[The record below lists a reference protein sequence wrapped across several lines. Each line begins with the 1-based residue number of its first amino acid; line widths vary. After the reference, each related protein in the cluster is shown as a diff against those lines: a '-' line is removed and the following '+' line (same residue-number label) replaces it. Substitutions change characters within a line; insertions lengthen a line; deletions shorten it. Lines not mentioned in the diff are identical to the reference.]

1 MATTVYG
8 NTTNHWRSYMTYTAG
23 STNNNT
29 TYSVNV
35 SAAGMQSVAWG
46 FSISSGIHVVLSAT
60 NADSSSSTWNGG
72 FSSPSGATVSK
83 SFGSRVFSW
92 SKGHSAV
99 TKTVKITV
107 TNSSGYMN
115 GTSSKSVTVTVPA
128 KPSYMVK
135 YDANGGSGAP
145 SSQTKWYNET
155 LTLSSTNPTR
165 TGYTFLGWATSATA
179 TSATYAAGAS
189 YTANAAA
196 TLYAVWQGS
205 SYTIT
210 YNGNGSTG
218 GSTSSQTKTYGVSLT
233 LRENGFT
240 RTNYAFTGWNT
251 AADGGGTAYA
261 AGGTYTANAAATLY
275 AQWGI
280 DGYTVTYNANG
291 GSGAPAAQTKPYNQ
305 ALTLST
311 TKPTRTGYTF
321 YSWNTMADGT
331 GTSYQAGGT
340 IAAEVNQNIELY
352 AQWATNTYVVS
363 YNANGGADAPAA
375 QTKAHDVALTLSSQR
390 PTRTGFTFYEWN
402 TAPDGTGT
410 NFAAGGSYTANA
422 AATLY
427 AQWTSAYVAPRVTVL
442 TAERCNAGGTLDDG
456 GSHCFVTV
464 GYAADTSISSTN
476 KISTVSVTVNG
487 TTDTRIVDAVSG
499 TLSFVHSAYVD
510 VAYSYAVSATITD
523 TFMGGTATATAT
535 LPKPGLTLDFASG
548 GNGIG
553 IGTVAPAS
561 GLHIAWDITAD
572 GDLNSA
578 GNVTLYDG
586 AGSPRYQVRSE
597 LVDRDSDT
605 APSSWQYADGMMLY
619 DKDGERVGRIYTV
632 WNTSNAM
639 GTGIE
644 AITEDSNG
652 NEVMNFLRVW
662 ANKDGTKTYSVGD
675 KDNFRSAISAARA
688 SWVSLGTATG
698 TGSRTIDL
706 TNYSEV
712 MVAAKANGKMVTAVV
727 AKQLLTSSTQEL
739 WLGGGKSSGST
750 ANSGNLR
757 AVVNISLTTV
767 KGVDFSEGSTNRTSS
782 TTWYVYAR

>member
-8 NTTNHWRSYMTYTAG
+8 NTTNHWRAYMTYTAG

-46 FSISSGIHVVLSAT
+46 FSIGGGIHVVLSAT

-128 KPSYMVK
+128 KPSYTVK

-340 IAAEVNQNIELY
+340 IAAEVNQNVELY

-410 NFAAGGSYTANA
+410 NYAAGGSYTANA

-476 KISTVSVTVNG
+476 KISTVSVTVSG

-510 VAYSYAVSATITD
+510 VAYSYAVSAAITD

-578 GNVTLYDG
+578 GNVTVTRDTSGNTGFIATRSDTGASVGTIVG
-586 AGSPRYQVRSE
+586 AGGTNHGLYSFSDGRWIIYSNGTDIRTGAP
-597 LVDRDSDT
+597 LVKAS
-605 APSSWQYADGMMLY
+605 G
-619 DKDGERVGRIYTV
+619 
-632 WNTSNAM
+632 
-639 GTGIE
+639 GTG
-644 AITEDSNG
+644 T
-652 NEVMNFLRVW
+652 
-662 ANKDGTKTYSVGD
+662 TYGLQ
-675 KDNFRSAISAARA
+675 
-688 SWVSLGTATG
+688 WQSLGSFTG
-698 TGSRTIDL
+698 TNSLTINL
-706 TNYSEV
+706 SNYSEV
-712 MVAAKANGKMVTAVV
+712 MVAAKFNHTNSGTTTHKLATATV
-727 AKQLLTSSTQEL
+727 AKALLTSTAQEF
-739 WLGGGKSSGST
+739 WLSGGKSSGGT
-750 ANSGNLR
+750 ANSGALR
-757 AVVNISLTTV
+757 AIVSITTTKVTGVISSA
-767 KGVDFSEGSTNRTSS
+767 DSTDHTSG